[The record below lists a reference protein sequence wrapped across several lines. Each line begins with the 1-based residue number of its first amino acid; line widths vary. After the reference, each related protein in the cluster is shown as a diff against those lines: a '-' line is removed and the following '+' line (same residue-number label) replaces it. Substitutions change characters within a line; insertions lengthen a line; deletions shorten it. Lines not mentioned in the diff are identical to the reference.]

1 MGKKKICRGH
11 GPPKPLCGSARLLQK
26 NTSCLPF
33 MANRFNV
40 ANQSREATNLINLVA
55 FGTIIDQNIRV
66 KVQNKNRN
74 SLTISIQKPFLKG
87 Y

>member
-1 MGKKKICRGH
+1 
-11 GPPKPLCGSARLLQK
+11 
-26 NTSCLPF
+26 

-40 ANQSREATNLINLVA
+40 ANQSREANLINLVA